1 VFYFGNFRAPWPV
14 GRLSDEAGADGVHPD
29 VIESAVP
36 VVLVANRPGGEALAE
51 EGSDAAV
58 DGVVLAGVRAVRG
71 VQGTGEILGAARDD
85 RVVVRVHE
93 AVRVE
98 RDRLPPDSGREQREE
113 EPAVGIGPVE
123 DRFVHR
129 VGRDVEEAVGE
140 RRAEN
145 PGHDLH
151 GTDGRAL
158 RDPPRHFRPTS
169 DTPPRAATGV

>member
-1 VFYFGNFRAPWPV
+1 VFYFGNFRAPRPV

-51 EGSDAAV
+51 EGSDAVV
-58 DGVVLAGVRAVRG
+58 DGVVLAGVRAVRR
-71 VQGTGEILGAARDD
+71 VQGLGEILGVARDD
-85 RVVVRVHE
+85 RVIVRVQE
-93 AVRVE
+93 AVRVG
-98 RDRLPPDSGREQREE
+98 RDRLPPGCGREQRQEE
-113 EPAVGIGPVE
+113 LAVGIGPEE

-129 VGRDVEEAVGE
+129 VGRDVEEAVRE
-140 RRAEN
+140 RRAED
-145 PGHDLH
+145 PGHDPY
-151 GTDGRAL
+151 GTDGREL